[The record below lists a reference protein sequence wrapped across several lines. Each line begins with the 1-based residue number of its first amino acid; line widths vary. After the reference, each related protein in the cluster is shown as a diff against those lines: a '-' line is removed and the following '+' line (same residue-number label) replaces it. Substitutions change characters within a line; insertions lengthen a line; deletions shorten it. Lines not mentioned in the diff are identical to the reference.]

1 MKKIFGLLL
10 VLSGFWAVPALAQSE
25 GESSND
31 GQIISRVEE
40 KDKGDK
46 KKIKTEG
53 RGNNNVYSPETPQ
66 PASPYAVNNDIGGF
80 TVRKF
85 KESKTTKKLRRGEA
99 RSRMSVPQ
107 PKGKPLKHKKKR
119 KFNLFGSRR

>member
-1 MKKIFGLLL
+1 MKKIFGLII
-10 VLSGFWAVPALAQSE
+10 VLAGFWVAPAFAQTE
-25 GESSND
+25 EESVD
-31 GQIISRVEE
+31 GGQTISRVEE

-46 KKIKTEG
+46 KKIKTEM
-53 RGNNNVYSPETPQ
+53 RGNSNVYSPEAAK
-66 PASPYAVNNDIGGF
+66 PASPYAANTEVGGF

-99 RSRMSVPQ
+99 RSRMSVPT

-119 KFNLFGSRR
+119 KFAFFG